1 MHSLLLFFA
10 SMVADS
16 DPPQKAIQD
25 LNSVPG
31 YRFSVSSGNAAMPLE
46 AAFQKDQPLYA
57 KADQVEFFRKG
68 DVLVYKQGDQWQ
80 RTRTGTVS
88 DPLRILG
95 ASAKVKA
102 VRLPHEELTTIAK
115 AKIDWKKSDEKG
127 RVIWIGNVDEGTAK
141 LLAPIEDR
149 GVARSA
155 VVRIGLDAQGQ
166 VLQYEIAIRVQGRR
180 GNAEVDGTIRKSVSV
195 REAGK
200 SKVDVPEGAKKAL
213 EQTPPK

>member
-1 MHSLLLFFA
+1 MHYLLLFFA
-10 SMVADS
+10 SMAADS
-16 DPPQKAIQD
+16 DSPQKAIQD
-25 LNSVPG
+25 FDAAPG
-31 YRFSVSSGNAAMPLE
+31 YRFSVSSGGMPTPVE
-46 AAFQKDQPLYA
+46 AAFQKDQPLYL
-57 KADQVEFFRKG
+57 KADQIEFFRKG

-102 VRLPHEELTTIAK
+102 VRLPHEELTTISK

-127 RVIWIGNVDEGTAK
+127 RVVWTGNVDEATAK

-155 VVRIGLDAQGQ
+155 VIKIGLDAQGQ
-166 VLQYEIAIRVQGRR
+166 LLQYEIAIRVQGRR
-180 GNAEVDGTIRKSVSV
+180 GNAEVDGTIGKSVTI
-195 REAGK
+195 RETGK
-200 SKVDVPEGAKKAL
+200 AKVELPAGAKKAL
-213 EQTPPK
+213 EQPPPK